1 MLVGSLIDT
10 LLNVTT
16 FAFIGAC
23 VWLMLPPGTPD
34 NVVAAMRKAY
44 ATNWADKRTVA
55 NFSKATKSEPFW
67 LAGEKAGALL
77 SGYTNIGADAKAYL
91 KSIIR

>member
-23 VWLMLPPGTPD
+23 VWLFLRELPDG
-34 NVVAAMRKAY
+34 KG
-44 ATNWADKRTVA
+44 
-55 NFSKATKSEPFW
+55 KSVSED
-67 LAGEKAGALL
+67 E
-77 SGYTNIGADAKAYL
+77 
-91 KSIIR
+91 

>member
-23 VWLMLPPGTPD
+23 VWLYLRELPD
-34 NVVAAMRKAY
+34 RKDHQAPK
-44 ATNWADKRTVA
+44 D
-55 NFSKATKSEPFW
+55 E
-67 LAGEKAGALL
+67 
-77 SGYTNIGADAKAYL
+77 
-91 KSIIR
+91 

>member
-23 VWLMLPPGTPD
+23 VWLFVRDLPDRHEQPGPE
-34 NVVAAMRKAY
+34 
-44 ATNWADKRTVA
+44 DKE
-55 NFSKATKSEPFW
+55 SS
-67 LAGEKAGALL
+67 
-77 SGYTNIGADAKAYL
+77 
-91 KSIIR
+91 

>member
-23 VWLMLPPGTPD
+23 VWLFMRDLPERQEQSDP
-34 NVVAAMRKAY
+34 K
-44 ATNWADKRTVA
+44 DK
-55 NFSKATKSEPFW
+55 EP
-67 LAGEKAGALL
+67 
-77 SGYTNIGADAKAYL
+77 S
-91 KSIIR
+91 